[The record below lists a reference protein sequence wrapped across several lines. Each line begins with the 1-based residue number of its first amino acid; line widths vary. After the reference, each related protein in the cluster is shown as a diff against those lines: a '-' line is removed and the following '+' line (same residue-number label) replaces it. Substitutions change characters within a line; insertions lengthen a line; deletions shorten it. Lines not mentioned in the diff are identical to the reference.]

1 MNALTGCLVFFL
13 ILALLVYA
21 WPLLLLLAV
30 IAIIYQIYASIYFK
44 GESFSAIK
52 GKIQNHI
59 QDCNDLNDHIEE
71 LKSTALVVNR
81 TDYGEAVYHDNSRW
95 NVKRDALKN
104 QTYAPYI
111 YECSR
116 TVCDNA
122 NTLAL
127 RLMRKPWKNLKRP

>member
-81 TDYGEAVYHDNSRW
+81 TDYGDN
-95 NVKRDALKN
+95 KN
-104 QTYAPYI
+104 
-111 YECSR
+111 
-116 TVCDNA
+116 
-122 NTLAL
+122 
-127 RLMRKPWKNLKRP
+127 